1 MSHIPTNVLAKKGQE
16 TRETT
21 TVLSAI
27 NSNLGHPTPVP
38 AQKFKAGQ
46 IFNDKVL
53 WGKLIDA
60 TKECGGFVDKT
71 AESVVRK
78 GLVNVRHKVV
88 FNHAKTNVKFPHSK
102 ARDSYPN
109 FDAMTAHFRSMTEND
124 RNYSLCKQR
133 PGCMIRLLNRMIEE
147 GGLKILLP
155 QDKEAVVLNPVNLL
169 VKENGKTMLLV
180 HYSQCL
186 SLNSDNCVI
195 NTKCLT
201 SFRRLY

>member
-1 MSHIPTNVLAKKGQE
+1 M
-16 TRETT
+16 
-21 TVLSAI
+21 
-27 NSNLGHPTPVP
+27 GHSTPVP

-60 TKECGGFVDKT
+60 TKECGGYVDKT
-71 AESVVRK
+71 AESVVRN

-133 PGCMIRLLNRMIEE
+133 PGCMILLLNRMIEE

-186 SLNSDNCVI
+186 SFKIVTAVLSIQVVKHYFDVCIKFPTQV
-195 NTKCLT
+195 
-201 SFRRLY
+201 F